1 MQWIARE
8 TRLLTEWGN
17 LIESVIF
24 NQLEWDMPTKIKY
37 VMKHGKDST
46 QLQFEVEHGEH
57 QFVTLLPWSQT
68 HVLVKNKG
76 KPTNNN
82 KILTQ
87 VFISLICKN
96 DYIFFCSDAAPRKGK
111 KVWLSFAPERHF
123 VEMKH
128 EKKNKSSFN
137 CLQPKGREHFLTSKL
152 SKDKFWFSCC
162 CS

>member
-1 MQWIARE
+1 
-8 TRLLTEWGN
+8 
-17 LIESVIF
+17 
-24 NQLEWDMPTKIKY
+24 MPTKIKY

-96 DYIFFCSDAAPRKGK
+96 DYIFSAVMLLQGKERKSDCP
-111 KVWLSFAPERHF
+111 LH
-123 VEMKH
+123 
-128 EKKNKSSFN
+128 
-137 CLQPKGREHFLTSKL
+137 L
-152 SKDKFWFSCC
+152 KDIL
-162 CS
+162 